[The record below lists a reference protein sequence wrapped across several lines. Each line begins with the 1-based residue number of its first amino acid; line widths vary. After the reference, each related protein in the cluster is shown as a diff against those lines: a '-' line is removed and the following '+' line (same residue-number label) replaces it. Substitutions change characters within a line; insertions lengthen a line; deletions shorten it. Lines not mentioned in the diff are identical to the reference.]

1 MNLKARFQVHDTAH
15 EKLIHDLF
23 RLFAKVLL
31 APRPFA
37 MCLMML
43 KFCSI
48 SEEYCL
54 LYFLERLSL
63 GGVS

>member
-1 MNLKARFQVHDTAH
+1 VDDTVR
-15 EKLIHDLF
+15 EMLIHVLF

-43 KFCSI
+43 KFCSNA
-48 SEEYCL
+48 EEYFL